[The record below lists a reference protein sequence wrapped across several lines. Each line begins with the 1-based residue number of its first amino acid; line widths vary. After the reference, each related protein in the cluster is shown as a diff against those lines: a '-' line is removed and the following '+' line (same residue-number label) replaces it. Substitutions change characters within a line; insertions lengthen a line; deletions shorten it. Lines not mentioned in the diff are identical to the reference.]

1 MRLTLHYGDKSAEYD
16 VLECQRLT
24 AKLRIHVEPGGRLV
38 VEAPVG
44 TPEAKIRAGVQ
55 KRARWIMDHI
65 DRFEAYGRHAIAREY
80 CSGETH
86 FYLGRRYKLLLVDV
100 QPSAKG
106 LVRLIA
112 GRLEVAAASR
122 DPFDVRLALQRW
134 YRKRAM
140 TYFAQR
146 TARLAA
152 DLPWVETPPPIK
164 LLKMK
169 RYWGSCSP
177 QGAIT
182 LNPALIKAPVHCVEY
197 VLLHELCHLAEHN
210 HSSRFY
216 ALLDRHMPEWRR
228 AKEELDG
235 LSEMLLLA

>member
-1 MRLTLHYGDKSAEYD
+1 MRLTLRYGARSTDYD
-16 VLECQRLT
+16 VRDNPGLT
-24 AKLRIHVEPGGRLV
+24 ARLRIHVEPTGTLV

-44 TPEAKIRAGVQ
+44 TPETEIRAGVQ

-65 DRFEAYGRHAIAREY
+65 ERFEDFRRHALPRDY

-86 FYLGRRYKLLLVDV
+86 FYLGRRHKLKVLVE
-100 QPSAKG
+100 PNSRRS
-106 LVRLIA
+106 VRLVA
-112 GRLEVAAASR
+112 GRLEVTAAS
-122 DPFDVRLALQRW
+122 DDADDVRLLLQRW
-134 YRKRAM
+134 YRQRALS
-140 TYFAQR
+140 YFNVR

-152 DLPWVETPPPIK
+152 NLPWVSVPPPVK

-177 QGAIT
+177 RGSIT

-197 VLLHELCHLAEHN
+197 VLLHELCHLSEHN
-210 HSSRFY
+210 HSPRFY
-216 ALLDRHMPEWRR
+216 GLLDRHMPGWRE

-235 LSEMLLLA
+235 LSEMLLAT

>member
-1 MRLTLHYGDKSAEYD
+1 MRLTLRYGSKSTEYD
-16 VLECQRLT
+16 VRESARLT
-24 AKLRIHVEPGGRLV
+24 AKLRIHVEPSGALT

-44 TPEAKIRAGVQ
+44 TPENKIRAGVQ

-65 DRFEAYGRHAIAREY
+65 DRFEDYRRHALPRDY

-86 FYLGRRYKLLLVDV
+86 FYLGRRYKLKIIVR
-100 QPSAKG
+100 PHAARS
-106 LVRLIA
+106 VRLIA
-112 GRLEVAAASR
+112 GRLEVSAPLGDA
-122 DPFDVRLALQRW
+122 DDVRLALQRW
-134 YRKRAM
+134 YRQRAFS
-140 TYFAQR
+140 YFSSR

-152 DLPWVETPPPIK
+152 ELPWVETAPPVK

-177 QGAIT
+177 HGAIT

-210 HSSRFY
+210 HSPRFY
-216 ALLDRHMPEWRR
+216 ALLDRHMPEWRE
-228 AKEELDG
+228 AKGELDG
-235 LSEMLLLA
+235 LSEMLLVT